1 MEIRV
6 FVCVMCV
13 PSIWRESFFG
23 ALHGSGV
30 ADTFRAL
37 RNECV
42 ACCFCSSTRVIEM
55 YEYYLANIDK
65 SNMESLHLINRQ
77 VLHAHDLF
85 CFFWC
90 RIGMV
95 MGVMDTAVKL
105 RRKLFIEC
113 EFDKQKEDRNYM

>member
-85 CFFWC
+85 CFFLVQD
-90 RIGMV
+90 RDGDGGDGYSGKI
-95 MGVMDTAVKL
+95 A
-105 RRKLFIEC
+105 
-113 EFDKQKEDRNYM
+113 QKVIHRVRVW